1 MGWEASL
8 GCECLL
14 EYKMKVVGVE
24 DEIEVKQMNKCLL
37 G

>member
-1 MGWEASL
+1 MGLEASL

-24 DEIEVKQMNKCLL
+24 DEIEVKHMNKCWL

>member
-1 MGWEASL
+1 MGLEASL

-14 EYKMKVVGVE
+14 EYKMRVVGAE
-24 DEIEVKQMNKCLL
+24 DEIEVKYMNKCLL